1 VSEKEKTMKCKNA
14 ERLLSRYLDHELDQ
28 VRARQLEDHL
38 ARCAGCR
45 QELADLAAAT
55 DRLRALDAPGPSP
68 FLATRVMAEVRLAR
82 RRHRPAWAKLV
93 ATAAAVLLVAGGAFA
108 GVNLGTGLAGNG
120 GSTDELLMSP
130 DDTFAGFTESV
141 LVEE

>member
-1 VSEKEKTMKCKNA
+1 VSVKEKTMKCKNA

-28 VRARQLEDHL
+28 GRARQLEDHL
-38 ARCAGCR
+38 AQCANCR
-45 QELADLAAAT
+45 QELADLASAT

-82 RRHRPAWAKLV
+82 RRHRPAWARLV

-120 GSTDELLMSP
+120 GSTDELMMSP

-141 LVEE
+141 FAEE